1 MLDERRAIPAPTP
14 HLRTRP
20 VTVLTALGLCLII
33 MLIQFTPG
41 MEDRISRQ
49 SPSPMAASQQ
59 R

>member
-1 MLDERRAIPAPTP
+1 MLDEQRVVYAPTP

-20 VTVLTALGLCLII
+20 ATVLTALGLCVII

-49 SPSPMAASQQ
+49 SPSPMASTQQ
-59 R
+59 Q